1 MSDGWLE
8 RHRAS
13 LEGAGRVLEIGCGP
27 GEDAEAL
34 RAWGLDVV
42 ATDLAATAEVA
53 DARIRLGTRS
63 LIYADHSSPLP
74 FADAVFDGVV
84 ASLSLHYF
92 SHAVIASIMR
102 EIARVLQPRGVLVFR
117 VNATDDVE
125 YGARGGIEIERDFRA
140 FETDAPYGATKRF
153 FDEAAVRE
161 VLRGGF
167 EVVSLEHREV
177 TRWSRPKQVWECA
190 ARKGRG

>member
-13 LEGAGRVLEIGCGP
+13 LEGVGRVLELGCGP

-42 ATDLAATAEVA
+42 ATDLPATAEVA
-53 DARIRLGTRS
+53 DARVRLGTRS
-63 LIYADHSSPLP
+63 LIYADHSCPLP

-84 ASLSLHYF
+84 ASLSLYYF
-92 SHAVIASIMR
+92 SHATTASMIC
-102 EIARVLQPRGVLVFR
+102 EIARVPKPRGVLVFR

-125 YGARGGIEIERDFRA
+125 YGA
-140 FETDAPYGATKRF
+140 
-153 FDEAAVRE
+153 
-161 VLRGGF
+161 
-167 EVVSLEHREV
+167 
-177 TRWSRPKQVWECA
+177 
-190 ARKGRG
+190 